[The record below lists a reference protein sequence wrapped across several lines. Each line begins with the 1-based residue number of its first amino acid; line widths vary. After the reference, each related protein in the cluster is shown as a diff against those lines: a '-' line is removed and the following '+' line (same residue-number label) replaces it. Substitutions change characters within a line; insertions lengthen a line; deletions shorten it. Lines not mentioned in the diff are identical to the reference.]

1 MRELKMYKMKKIV
14 FLIVV
19 VSLSLFSC
27 KSNYT
32 KIGDKN
38 ANYIPYYLKVYEAD
52 SLNLVGDY
60 KRSNEI
66 LDSLFKKF
74 EPINQQ
80 SYSEY
85 ITFMK
90 NKIVL
95 NDFKNIDKIL
105 KKSIQVY
112 GFRPEYCAKDSLI
125 SIAVK
130 KSNFDEKDLNDFYD
144 IYVKSLN
151 LSYRFAINRMIEND
165 QRVRLA
171 VPKNKEEWERVDK
184 ENAESIRML
193 IEKYG
198 YPSLKKVGRY
208 DYNNKSANVDILFLH
223 ATKEARESYI
233 LDLMLASVIK
243 GECEPSDFATVYDKY
258 IRASGEFGD
267 KVLYGELR
275 FPKKSIDMTVIYPK
289 KIDSIRKSIGL
300 ENIEYRKWKV
310 KTMTGV
316 DILN

>member
-1 MRELKMYKMKKIV
+1 MKKSIV
-14 FLIVV
+14 LIIII
-19 VSLSLFSC
+19 STFIISC

-32 KIGDKN
+32 RVGYKN

-52 SLNLVGDY
+52 SLNLVGEH

-80 SYSEY
+80 TYSEY

-90 NKIVL
+90 NKIIL

-130 KSNFDEKDLNDFYD
+130 KSNFDEKDLIGFYD
-144 IYVKSLN
+144 TYVKSLN
-151 LSYRFAINRMIEND
+151 LSYRYAINEMIEND

-184 ENAESIRML
+184 ENADSIKIL
-193 IEKYG
+193 IKKHG
-198 YPSLKKVGRY
+198 YPSIKKVGRY
-208 DYNNKSANVDILFLH
+208 DYDYKGANVDILFLH

-233 LDLMLASVIK
+233 LDLMLESVKK
-243 GECEPSDFATVYDKY
+243 GECEPLDFATVYDKY
-258 IRASGEFGD
+258 LWVTGKYGD
-267 KVLYGELR
+267 KLLYGELR
-275 FPKKSIDMTVIYPK
+275 DRKTSIDMLVVNPK

-300 ENIEYRKWKV
+300 ENIEYRRWKI
-310 KTMTGV
+310 KKMTGI
-316 DILN
+316 DIFK